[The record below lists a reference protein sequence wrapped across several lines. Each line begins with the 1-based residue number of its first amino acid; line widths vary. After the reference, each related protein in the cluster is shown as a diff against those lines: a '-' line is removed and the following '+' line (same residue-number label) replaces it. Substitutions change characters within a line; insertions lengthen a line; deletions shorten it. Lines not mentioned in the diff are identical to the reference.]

1 MCGICGYYSF
11 TKEISTKNILEMN
24 KAIQHRGPDDE
35 GFWLLNQNEGKS
47 FSGVDSTQKIKE
59 TFPVLEHEKSQL
71 ALGFRRLSIVD
82 LSENGHQ
89 PMTSQ
94 DENLIITF
102 NGEIYNFKE
111 LRTELEHFDYQ
122 FKSNSDTEVILKA
135 YEHWGNSMF
144 EKLDGMFAICIVD
157 LNQKKIIFGRDRMGL
172 KPLFYIKNQD
182 GLIWAS
188 EIKSLL
194 KNEFVQPEINWNGVY
209 TNFLFQTTLAPATC
223 FKDIFSL
230 ESGSLM
236 ILDLENHSI
245 KKEKFW
251 NLNSKINSEISEEEA
266 VKKIDELLSKSV
278 SEQLYADVPVT
289 SMMSGGIDS
298 TLITSKAKPFKND
311 VNAFTI
317 QYKFAEDEVKNAS
330 LVAEKLEIKHH
341 IKTVSDE
348 EVLADLKENI
358 QHFEEPYSS
367 LEVLMNAAEYAKKLG
382 FKVVLSG
389 NGADELFGGYS
400 HALKLKKWLLLKNF
414 NFVRNFIVT
423 KDPFSERV
431 KNYFS
436 QDSVFDFFRQSQVG
450 MKPLE
455 AENIFKSDIFKTINT
470 DLTRFHLTETKNYAG
485 YFEYDMKYSLSSHHV
500 FRDDLSAM
508 KYGVEFRYPY
518 LSNELIDF
526 VSTLPEKFRFNGIQ
540 NKPLLRKVAEN
551 YLPKEVLNMPKR
563 GFSFPLN
570 HFIKNEE
577 KVQNFIIENL
587 ESLKKRNFFTSETI
601 DTWWKNQNNVYD
613 CVKIWQ
619 LVTFE
624 LWYQKYFENL

>member
-11 TKEISTKNILEMN
+11 NKEISTKNILEMN

-35 GFWLLNQNEGKS
+35 GFWFLNKNQGKS
-47 FSGVDSTQKIKE
+47 FSGIDSTEKIKA
-59 TFPVLEHEKSQL
+59 TFPILEDENSQL

-89 PMTSQ
+89 PMTSNH
-94 DENLIITF
+94 ENLIITF

-111 LRTELEHFDYQ
+111 LRTELEGFNYQ

-135 YEHWGNSMF
+135 YEHWGKAMF

-157 LNQKKIIFGRDRMGL
+157 LDLKKIIFGRDRMGL
-172 KPLFYIKNQD
+172 KPLFYIQNKN
-182 GLIWAS
+182 GLFWAS
-188 EIKSLL
+188 EIKALL
-194 KNEFVQPEINWNGVY
+194 INEFVHPEINWNGVY
-209 TNFLFQTTLAPATC
+209 TNFLFQTTLAPETC

-230 ESGSLM
+230 EPGSLM
-236 ILDLENHSI
+236 ILNLENNSVE
-245 KKEKFW
+245 KEKFW
-251 NLNSKINSEISEEEA
+251 TLNSKINSEISEEEA
-266 VKKIDELLSKSV
+266 VRKIDELLSKSV

-330 LVAEKLEIKHH
+330 LVAEKLKIKHH
-341 IKTVSDE
+341 IKSVSDE
-348 EVLADLKENI
+348 EVLQDLKENI

-367 LEVLMNAAEYAKKLG
+367 LEVLMNAAEYAKNLG

-400 HALKLKKWLLLKNF
+400 HILKLKKWLYLKNF
-414 NFVRNFIVT
+414 TFIRNFIFT
-423 KDPFSERV
+423 KDDFSKRV

-436 QDSVFDFFRQSQVG
+436 QDFMFDFFRQSQVG
-450 MKPLE
+450 MKPSE
-455 AENIFKSDIFKTINT
+455 AESVFKNDIFKEINS
-470 DLTRFHLTETKNYAG
+470 DLKRFHLSETKDYSG
-485 YFEYDMKYSLSSHHV
+485 YFEYDIKYSLSSHHV

-540 NKPLLRKVAEN
+540 NKPLLRKVADN

-570 HFIKNEE
+570 HFIKSEE
-577 KVQNFIIENL
+577 KVQNFISENL
-587 ESLKKRNFFTSETI
+587 ESLKKRNFFKPETI
-601 DTWWKNQNNVYD
+601 DEWWKNQNNIYD

-624 LWYQKYFENL
+624 LWYQKYF